1 MTLEDNMKSRGLVIA
16 ISALGILGCI
26 LLVGIGIITFR
37 LVAEPST
44 GFGDAVAI
52 VYVEGPIM
60 MGKADSEFG
69 SSGIAYSETIVKHLH
84 GAQKDAAVKAVVL
97 RIESP
102 GGSVVASREIYDA
115 IVTARAAGKPVIASF
130 GEVAA
135 SGGYYISA
143 AADKIYAHPATMTG
157 SIGVISVLPN
167 LEGLTEKLGVKMVV
181 VKSGPHKDESYGFRD
196 LTPEERAI
204 WQKLIDEAYTDFVDI
219 VAQGRRL
226 DAARVRQLADGR
238 IYTGKQAKQAGLVD
252 ELGNLDAA
260 VDAAA
265 KMAKI
270 SGTPRRVEFR
280 NRPGF
285 FDLFAS
291 SAAPN
296 WGTRELAD
304 LFALRQWGRVM
315 YLYVAP

>member
-1 MTLEDNMKSRGLVIA
+1 
-16 ISALGILGCI
+16 
-26 LLVGIGIITFR
+26 
-37 LVAEPST
+37 
-44 GFGDAVAI
+44 
-52 VYVEGPIM
+52 
-60 MGKADSEFG
+60 
-69 SSGIAYSETIVKHLH
+69 
-84 GAQKDAAVKAVVL
+84 
-97 RIESP
+97 
-102 GGSVVASREIYDA
+102 
-115 IVTARAAGKPVIASF
+115 
-130 GEVAA
+130 
-135 SGGYYISA
+135 
-143 AADKIYAHPATMTG
+143 
-157 SIGVISVLPN
+157 
-167 LEGLTEKLGVKMVV
+167 MVV